1 MVSLS
6 ALPISYINPT
16 HASTQPSWLSP
27 APRQMT
33 ILFGVVTDKQTD
45 PQGDGGTGA
54 SSRSQG
60 IIAREL
66 VGKFQTS
73 QLSICLLSKNTY
85 WDEMT
90 SSQLSTQGDIHAVDG
105 MHPSTDP
112 NWSARRLP
120 SHR

>member
-1 MVSLS
+1 M
-6 ALPISYINPT
+6 AFPR
-16 HASTQPSWLSP
+16 
-27 APRQMT
+27 PRQTT
-33 ILFGVVTDKQTD
+33 ILFGVVTDKQMTHRAT
-45 PQGDGGTGA
+45 GGTGA
-54 SSRSQG
+54 SLRSQG

-73 QLSICLLSKNTY
+73 QLSICLLSNNTY

-90 SSQLSTQGDIHAVDG
+90 SSQLSTQGGLHAVDG